1 MLKSRVIFL
10 CLFIIIIKSELII
23 FKDVI
28 KIMSMSI
35 MNNVF
40 FFNFIVEKKFLFCCY
55 YSLMFM
61 LWWLMVF
68 KVLCKILIFFMGV
81 LE

>member
-10 CLFIIIIKSELII
+10 CWFIIIIKSELMI

-55 YSLMFM
+55 YFLMFM
-61 LWWLMVF
+61 L
-68 KVLCKILIFFMGV
+68 
-81 LE
+81 